1 MRFRK
6 VRSFLSAYCNDELSG
21 KRHDAVREH
30 IAQDEHLQAEAR
42 AYGAIRKAS
51 EEIPEMKV
59 SKDFNASLL
68 NRIAEERFA
77 ETRTRAYL
85 PSTRVP
91 SPRWMKVV
99 PALAA
104 TMLVV
109 VVGIGMLAPDA
120 NLLSVPSGTSTGLD
134 NRYLTAQPVNNP
146 NATVPL
152 PSNWSLDR
160 ELQRSQRINQIFS
173 TMTSNHGFVHH
184 TQFPAGLQTVSVQR
198 NGATPFVTTYYQVRP
213 ILNVYQVTNARE
225 DGTVY

>member
-6 VRSFLSAYCNDELSG
+6 VRSFLSAYSNGELTG
-21 KRHDAVREH
+21 KRQKAVREH
-30 IAQDEHLQAEAR
+30 IAQDERLQAEAR
-42 AYGAIRKAS
+42 VYGAIRKAS

-59 SKDFNASLL
+59 SKDFNAGLL

-77 ETRTRAYL
+77 ETRSRAYL
-85 PSTRVP
+85 PPSRVP
-91 SPRWMKVV
+91 APRWLKVAPV
-99 PALAA
+99 VAA
-104 TMLVV
+104 AMLTM

-120 NLLSVPSGTSTGLD
+120 ELFPGQSAQGLD

-146 NATVPL
+146 NAAQSL

-184 TQFPAGLQTVSVQR
+184 NQLRPGFQTVSVQR

-213 ILNVYQVTNARE
+213 ILKVYQVNSTQE

>member
-30 IAQDEHLQAEAR
+30 IAQDESLQAEAR
-42 AYGAIRKAS
+42 VYGAIKKAS
-51 EEIPEMKV
+51 EDLPEQKV
-59 SKDFNASLL
+59 SADFNASLL

-77 ETRTRAYL
+77 ETRSRAYL
-85 PSTRVP
+85 PPARVP
-91 SPRWMKVV
+91 APRWLKVAPV
-99 PALAA
+99 LAVS
-104 TMLVV
+104 MLVV
-109 VVGIGMLAPDA
+109 VVGIGMLGPHVSFLRSDQSA
-120 NLLSVPSGTSTGLD
+120 STLD
-134 NRYLTAQPVNNP
+134 NRYLTAQPLNNP

-173 TMTSNHGFVHH
+173 SMTSNHGFVRQR
-184 TQFPAGLQTVSVQR
+184 QFQTGLQTVSVQR

-213 ILNVYQVTNARE
+213 VLKVYEVNSTRE